1 MMPNRGTSGE
11 QPGQVDEPVG
21 DVLNA
26 IPAEARA
33 VIVDELNRR
42 DPVLLAELRG
52 AQEPTTEQSDAVNLL
67 LARAIIE
74 SLGPDWTPN
83 EHILAVERSVTTYF
97 EVWPTCR

>member
-1 MMPNRGTSGE
+1 MMPNRGTSGD
-11 QPGQVDEPVG
+11 QPAQVGEPVG
-21 DVLNA
+21 DVLDA

-42 DPVLLAELRG
+42 DPALLAELRG
-52 AQEPTTEQSDAVNLL
+52 AQEPTIEQSDAVSLL

-83 EHILAVERSVTTYF
+83 EHGLAVERAVATYF
-97 EVWPTCR
+97 EVWPTDR